1 MKNFLILLIISVFI
15 FSCSSSKMNNFLKY
29 NDPNYNKAIF
39 KKDIRLYFIS
49 LSQNQVDFYMQKV
62 GAPTI
67 SIPKN
72 IEWEKYLINPDSKDS
87 ETEDYLDEFGLS
99 DDNYGYK
106 SAKDFFASTYSEIF
120 QKGMSGESQKLSKF
134 KPKSYNITSLD
145 NSYFQN
151 LPLKTIYSPKDSIN
165 LQVFEPKDL
174 NSFCKSFKE
183 KYNDANFLII
193 VGKIF
198 VTQDMFENNVLFKSP
213 TDFSFPKGTIFIPK
227 VVIDLDNNQIA
238 GYHVG
243 NLTINPGGFNTVRGA
258 IEAAMISDTE
268 EVNFFF

>member
-1 MKNFLILLIISVFI
+1 MKNVFILLIISIII
-15 FSCSSSKMNNFLKY
+15 FSCSGSRVSNFLKY
-29 NDPNYNKAIF
+29 NDPNYNKVIF
-39 KKDIRLYFIS
+39 KKESKLYFIS
-49 LSQNQVDFYMQKV
+49 LGQDQIDFYMQKS

-67 SIPKN
+67 STLNN
-72 IEWEKYLINPDSKDS
+72 IQWDKYLIDPTSKDS
-87 ETEDYLDEFGLS
+87 QTEEFLDEFGLN
-99 DDNYGYK
+99 DDYYGYG
-106 SAKDFFASTYSEIF
+106 SAKNFFAGTYSEIF

-145 NSYFQN
+145 NSHFQN
-151 LPLKTIYSPKDSIN
+151 LSLHTIYSPKDSMN
-165 LQVFEPKDL
+165 LQVFEPQDL
-174 NSFCKSFKE
+174 KSFCKSFKE
-183 KYNDANFLII
+183 KYSDANYLII

-213 TDFSFPKGTIFIPK
+213 TDFSFPKGTMIIPK

-243 NLTINPGGFNTVRGA
+243 KLTISPGGFNTVRGA